1 MRTDRGFTLMWA
13 LIVMMLVGS
22 LSAVTVSRMAA
33 MHGGMVADEADLAAL
48 LAADGAIATART
60 TLVSDP
66 AWAGDRIVIGKIPV
80 AASVFRTASGWTVT
94 ARAGGSVVLEATLVS
109 DGDRPLKIASWERA
123 R

>member
-1 MRTDRGFTLMWA
+1 MRTNRGFTLMWA

-60 TLVSDP
+60 TLVSNP
-66 AWAGDRIVIGKIPV
+66 AWTGDRLVIGKIPV
-80 AASVFRTASGWTVT
+80 ATTVARTADGWTVT
-94 ARAGGSVVLEATLVS
+94 ARAGGSVVLEATLAR
-109 DGDRPLKIASWERA
+109 DGVRPLRISSWQRI